1 MNTRLTSEK
10 ALTVI
15 DQYLHFRYD
24 GATTNVPYYN
34 NSRKAVR
41 AGLRG
46 ALGKGSPR
54 DIFDETDIAMA
65 REKISKSGGNAGMMP
80 SRGAIQGAIA
90 GGSFIP
96 DKLSDSALKHF
107 LVDHT
112 IGIDCSGFVYYVMNA
127 EFSAQ
132 NKGSIDR
139 HLAFPYVKGIFGKL
153 RAKMRPA
160 ENADVATFAHA
171 KNSRVIALNETKP
184 GDIIV
189 MVDDNQDVGEKNKQK
204 KIIDRNNRDHILFIH
219 QVDYQNFVPI
229 AIYYSHSVAWPSD
242 GTYDHGVR
250 QGKIE
255 ILDIK
260 KPLTEQKWIEAEKIG
275 EGGVTKTDPSM
286 TAVSENYTFT
296 HALKARTEIR
306 RMLSL

>member
-65 REKISKSGGNAGMMP
+65 REKISKSGGNAGMTP
-80 SRGAIQGAIA
+80 SRGAIQGVIA

-139 HLAFPYVKGIFGKL
+139 HLTFPPRVYSV
-153 RAKMRPA
+153 
-160 ENADVATFAHA
+160 
-171 KNSRVIALNETKP
+171 NS
-184 GDIIV
+184 
-189 MVDDNQDVGEKNKQK
+189 
-204 KIIDRNNRDHILFIH
+204 
-219 QVDYQNFVPI
+219 
-229 AIYYSHSVAWPSD
+229 
-242 GTYDHGVR
+242 
-250 QGKIE
+250 
-255 ILDIK
+255 
-260 KPLTEQKWIEAEKIG
+260 EQKCVQPRMPMWQHLLMLKIAG
-275 EGGVTKTDPSM
+275 QLHSM
-286 TAVSENYTFT
+286 KRSRET
-296 HALKARTEIR
+296 L
-306 RMLSL
+306 L